1 MIKDNEN
8 ITVRNLT
15 DQTVVYVIPE
25 LKIKRVFR
33 GFESKHLPASELR
46 QLWYIPGG
54 SRILQNFLAVEN
66 KELAD
71 EFGVSED
78 SFTHEYSWT
87 VGDVKRVLT
96 TGSIDQLADAL
107 DFAPIGIIDTIVSQ
121 AIKLKIAD
129 MNKQKLIQ
137 RMTGHDITKM
147 IQYAEK
153 LNELG
158 EDNSVSTGRNSRRTD
173 ENKKEKVGGRRV
185 Q

>member
-8 ITVRNLT
+8 VTVRNLT

-25 LKIKRVFR
+25 LQIKRVFR
-33 GFESKHLPASELR
+33 GFESKRLPVKELR

-87 VGDVKRVLT
+87 LDNVKEVLT
-96 TGSIDQLADAL
+96 KGSIDELADAL
-107 DFAPIGIIDTIVSQ
+107 DFAPIGIVDTIISQ
-121 AIKLKIAD
+121 AVKLEIAD

-137 RMTGHDITKM
+137 QMTGHDITKM

-153 LNELG
+153 LNELN
-158 EDNSVSTGRNSRRTD
+158 EDNSVSMRRSSRRTD
-173 ENKKEKVGGRRV
+173 GNKKEKVGGRRV